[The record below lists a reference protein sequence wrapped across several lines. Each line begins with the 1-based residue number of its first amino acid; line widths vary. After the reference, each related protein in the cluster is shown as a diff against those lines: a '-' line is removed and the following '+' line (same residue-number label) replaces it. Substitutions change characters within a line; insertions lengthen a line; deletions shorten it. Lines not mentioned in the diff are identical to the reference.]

1 MRRVIGLA
9 VCVLGILLAA
19 GKAPACAAA
28 PKLVERYR
36 NLFPVLE
43 KLGGLVWENGV
54 PYTDVPV
61 LAYDP
66 AAQEEFLINYP
77 APVPPGYAATPYG
90 VNGRTVY
97 RKEGVLTV
105 GYAGGQCCR
114 AIGGRPVVVM
124 GYGPE
129 VPAVSVLRTLLHE
142 GFHYYQYS
150 PLFSSGADEALD
162 NGKSALFS
170 GIPRDLEYD
179 KLLVAEAK
187 LLYALTGEKNSP
199 QSIGAELLSDL
210 AAVDL
215 LRKKMLPPEAVFG
228 EESQLLLEGTA
239 VYVELKGLLALLESG
254 QELYGTGISTET
266 VKTEYESYRRHYG
279 ADMLANQINLTT
291 LANGELV
298 YRYAAGF
305 ARVLEKT
312 GTSWQKG
319 LFPLV
324 AGGASSKET
333 MERQLRETVAAR
345 GFSAKIAERGDFS
358 GDTARGVWEKLR
370 TEMFSPEE
378 IAGMEEKLKI
388 ERGMDS
394 FPFGAGWSYKI
405 EAGQAVYPYFD
416 FMRGKMYTGK
426 KGTAAYLSGLAKLE
440 TADKRLSV
448 GGIGIPVVSNMFHGS
463 VRFKDAGKDPEAAVL
478 VCEDKAGD
486 VCGRLTLALP
496 GLKFVAVNALFSRDS
511 AARETTIK
519 LR

>member
-1 MRRVIGLA
+1 MRRLIGLA
-9 VCVLGILLAA
+9 VCVSGILLAA

-28 PKLVERYR
+28 PELVERYR
-36 NLFPVLE
+36 NLFPILE
-43 KLGGLVWENGV
+43 KLSGLVWENAV
-54 PYTDVPV
+54 PYGDVPV

-66 AAQEEFLINYP
+66 AAREEFLINYP
-77 APVPPGYAATPYG
+77 SSAPSGYDPTPFE

-97 RKEGVLTV
+97 RKEGALTV

-150 PLFSSGADEALD
+150 PLFASGADEALD

-170 GIPRDLEYD
+170 GIPRNLEYD
-179 KLLVAEAK
+179 KLLAAEAK
-187 LLYALTGEKNSP
+187 LLYALANEESSP
-199 QSIGAELLSDL
+199 QSIGAEQLSKL

-215 LRKKMLPPEAVFG
+215 LRKRMLPPEAVFG

-239 VYVELKGLLALLESG
+239 VYVELKGLLALLENG
-254 QELYGTGISTET
+254 PDLAGAGISTGA
-266 VKTEYESYRRHYG
+266 VKTEYELYRRHYG
-279 ADMLANQINLTT
+279 ADMLANQMNLTT

-312 GTSWQKG
+312 GSSWQKG
-319 LFPLV
+319 LFPL
-324 AGGASSKET
+324 AAAGASSKEA
-333 MERQLRETVAAR
+333 MKRQVRENVAER
-345 GFSAKIAERGDFS
+345 GFSAMIAKRAGFS
-358 GDTARGVWEKLR
+358 GTMAEGVWEKLR

-394 FPFGAGWSYKI
+394 FPFGSGWTYKI

-416 FMRGKMYTGK
+416 FTRGKMYTGK
-426 KGTAAYLSGLAKLE
+426 KGTAAYLAGLAKLE

-448 GGIGIPVVSNMFHGS
+448 SGIGIPVVSNMFHGS
-463 VRFKDAGKDPEAAVL
+463 VRFKDAGNDPEAAVL